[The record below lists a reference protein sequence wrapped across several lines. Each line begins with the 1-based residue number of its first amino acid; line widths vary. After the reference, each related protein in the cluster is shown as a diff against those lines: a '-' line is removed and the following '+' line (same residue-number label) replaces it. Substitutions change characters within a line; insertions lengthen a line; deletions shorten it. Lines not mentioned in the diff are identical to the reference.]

1 MLLDQ
6 VLNNHRLQ
14 ESRIMMNDSESTTE
28 PQTHQSHSTLKD
40 FLASIATISG
50 DLSNIT
56 APPFVLDTK
65 SVVELPAFWAERP
78 ALFAAPAD
86 SSDPADRAL
95 RVLRWFLASLKNQQ
109 YGGRSEEESVKKP
122 LNAFLGECFLARWE
136 DDSGVTTLVSEQVSH
151 HPPVTACR
159 LWNEEKGVVAEGF
172 TRQEMTLNLGSIAI
186 RQTGH
191 ALLTLK
197 NHGDETY
204 LIPLPDVKL
213 KNMISGLSGAYPELQ
228 GSYTIPCTSG
238 YYSVVDFSG
247 KSLLGG
253 GNKNEFVAKLHA
265 PGNSE
270 DPLYTV
276 TGRWTDSFTTYK
288 GNDTSE
294 SAATETLVLKDL
306 PTVPLKL
313 LEEDLEAQD
322 PWESRRA
329 WRQVR
334 DALARGD
341 MSGTAKAKSVLEQGQ
356 RDMRKD
362 EEESGKKWETLFFKP
377 HKEDAVAASL
387 YRSILK
393 ELSPDDTV
401 AIWKFDEHLWNA
413 GWKKPFHGALTP
425 DNKNV
430 QEAEAETETET
441 TGAKMPPR
449 NQHLLV
455 SGGSRDSDDDDD
467 LASPA
472 SFQTAHEYMPR
483 VATPTNGAGDSALQ
497 GPARIAS
504 KLAQAQAQRPVT
516 PVRESIDPPPSTG
529 KANTP
534 SSESLSPSSRR
545 GKRQR
550 ARESIG
556 KLKSSLS
563 SGFSK
568 IGSSPGRTNGD

>member
-1 MLLDQ
+1 MT
-6 VLNNHRLQ
+6 
-14 ESRIMMNDSESTTE
+14 ESATKPE
-28 PQTHQSHSTLKD
+28 SHSTLKD

-78 ALFAAPAD
+78 SLFAAPAS
-86 SSDPADRAL
+86 SSDPAERAL
-95 RVLRWFLASLKNQQ
+95 LVLRWFLASLKNQQ
-109 YGGRSEEESVKKP
+109 YGGRAEDESVKKP

-172 TRQEMTLNLGSIAI
+172 TRQEITLNLGNVSIK
-186 RQTGH
+186 QSGH
-191 ALLTLK
+191 ALLTLR

-213 KNMISGLSGAYPELQ
+213 KNIISGLSGAYPELD

-238 YYSVVDFSG
+238 YYSVIEFSG
-247 KSLLGG
+247 KSLLSSGT
-253 GNKNEFVAKLHA
+253 KNEFVAKLHA
-265 PGNSE
+265 PGNPE
-270 DPLYTV
+270 DPLYTIA
-276 TGRWTDSFTTYK
+276 GHWNDSFTIYK

-294 SAATETLVLKDL
+294 SAATETVVLKDL

-313 LEEDLEAQD
+313 LEESLDAQD

-329 WRQVR
+329 WRGVR
-334 DALARGD
+334 EALVRGD
-341 MSGTAKAKSVLEQGQ
+341 MSGTAKAKAVIEQGQ

-362 EEESGKKWETLFFKP
+362 EEKSGKTWDTLFFKP

-387 YRSILK
+387 YKSILK
-393 ELSPDDTV
+393 ELNPEDTV
-401 AIWKFDEHLWNA
+401 ALWKFDEDLWQE
-413 GWKKPFHGALTP
+413 GLKRPFHSALTP
-425 DNKNV
+425 DNKNGTE
-430 QEAEAETETET
+430 EAKTKA
-441 TGAKMPPR
+441 APPR
-449 NQHLLV
+449 NQHLIIGGP
-455 SGGSRDSDDDDD
+455 SGPRDSDDD

-472 SFQTAHEYMPR
+472 SFQTAQEYPLPAAAP
-483 VATPTNGAGDSALQ
+483 ATNNNNNNNNNNNGGSEQ
-497 GPARIAS
+497 EPARIAS
-504 KLAQAQAQRPVT
+504 KLAQRPTT
-516 PVRESIDPPPSTG
+516 PVRDSIDPPPSSNG
-529 KANTP
+529 KAGTTP
-534 SSESLSPSSRR
+534 SSSMSISPSSRR
-545 GKRQR
+545 GSKRQR

-568 IGSSPGRTNGD
+568 IGSSPGRANGN